1 MFCRYV
7 CLLFSGILGDHS
19 FNTDYAAIDTH
30 PRNRSNKLKTKYETI
45 RFTDLLSLFVGESLG
60 LRLPGVANKK
70 YRNVCPCFYSGRASM
85 QCGRRELEVATKLNG
100 MMDERFTIFRSG
112 NPLPLSQRDKSWPQC
127 GKCAAAFYLGAD
139 LPVGSSVV
147 QVSNAPSQGRPAEG
161 PRGIPDWVAALEA
174 LAVLR
179 CRGDIDAA
187 EYAEAKKKLLAQ

>member
-1 MFCRYV
+1 MALRFCRYG

-19 FNTDYAAIDTH
+19 FSTAYAAIDTH

-70 YRNVCPCFYSGRASM
+70 YRNVCPCFYSGRAPM
-85 QCGRRELEVATKLNG
+85 QCGRRELEVASKLNG
-100 MMDERFTIFRSG
+100 MMDERFTIFRFG

-147 QVSNAPSQGRPAEG
+147 QFNNAPSQGRPAEG
-161 PRGIPDWVAALEA
+161 RPRHPRLGGCA
-174 LAVLR
+174 
-179 CRGDIDAA
+179 
-187 EYAEAKKKLLAQ
+187 